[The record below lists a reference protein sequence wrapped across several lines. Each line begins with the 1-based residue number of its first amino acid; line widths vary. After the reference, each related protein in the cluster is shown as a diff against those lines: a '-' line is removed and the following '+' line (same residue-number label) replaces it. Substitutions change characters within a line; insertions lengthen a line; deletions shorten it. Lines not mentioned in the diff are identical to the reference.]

1 VVTCG
6 RLLTEL
12 RISQYWYQVPVRG
25 VRYTLQESF
34 FTFVPATAALVRL
47 VAESTGNIQK
57 AVRLAGMSTV
67 KQQVSKNGT
76 RRIAQCLLR

>member
-1 VVTCG
+1 MVTCG

-47 VAESTGNIQK
+47 VAESTGNIQE
-57 AVRLAGMSTV
+57 AVRYEYRQAAG
-67 KQQVSKNGT
+67 KQK
-76 RRIAQCLLR
+76 